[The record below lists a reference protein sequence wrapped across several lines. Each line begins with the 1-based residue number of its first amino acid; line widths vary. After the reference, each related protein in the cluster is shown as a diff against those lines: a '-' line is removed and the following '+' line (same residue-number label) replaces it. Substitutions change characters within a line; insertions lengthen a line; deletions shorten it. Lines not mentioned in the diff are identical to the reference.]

1 MQKNNRSIGVL
12 TAIIVGALVAVGVQ
26 AFSTPQSQSS
36 QPLATEPAQ
45 GTIVITQAT
54 IVPMDHDIISGTP
67 VPITIGD
74 SMPEPPTLPSQP
86 NPTAQPLAD
95 APAAAALAADE
106 TLLLANDFRSADM
119 NTWQFDHVFWDPLP
133 APTWTVKNDEYA
145 TEVLVAPDNH
155 DAITPM
161 NDTMA
166 FAPITLNGNGGIE
179 VSAMANSAEK
189 IGLVVG
195 DVATKSYA
203 IIIFSTQDSY
213 GFGDAG
219 VSMLHI
225 HNNSPL
231 MVVQEAA
238 PVIEPDQWYRLRL
251 DVHGDT
257 IQASIDG
264 KPALTANLP
273 EGLSVRNTGV
283 FAGSEGYAFFDNLNV
298 FGK

>member
-26 AFSTPQSQSS
+26 AFSTPQSQPS
-36 QPLATEPAQ
+36 QHLATEPSQ

-54 IVPMDHDIISGTP
+54 MVPMDHDIISGTP

-74 SMPEPPTLPSQP
+74 SMPEPPDIPSQS
-86 NPTAQPLAD
+86 NPTAQPLD
-95 APAAAALAADE
+95 EAPAPAALAADE
-106 TLLLANDFRSADM
+106 TLILATDFSDADM
-119 NTWQFDHVFWDPLP
+119 STWQYDQVFWDPLP
-133 APTWTVKNDEYA
+133 APSWTVKNDEYA
-145 TEVLVAPDNH
+145 TDVLAAPANR
-155 DAITPM
+155 DAITPL

-166 FAPITLNGNGGIE
+166 FAPVILTGDGGIE

-203 IIIFSTQDSY
+203 IIIFSTQNSY
-213 GFGDAG
+213 GFGDSG
-219 VSMLHI
+219 VSLLHMRD
-225 HNNSPL
+225 NSPL
-231 MVVQEAA
+231 MVTHESA
-238 PVIEPDQWYRLRL
+238 PVIQRDQWYRLRL
-251 DVHGDT
+251 EVVDGT

-273 EGLSVRNTGV
+273 DGLSIRNAGV
-283 FAGSEGYAFFDNLNV
+283 FAGSEGYAFFDNLHV